1 MSWSSVSTK
10 MMLGFLSL
18 GMVPGLD
25 NRCCS
30 FFRGSGTGE
39 RAGDVSSG
47 SIQGGTNGG
56 ISAGLDLGSNGVPS
70 SSRLPPSEASPT
82 GARSDFRAVQGSTA
96 KRQHRVLAAACRR
109 HHGLAITR
117 YYRRK
122 SGDSEPGPWISDVL
136 TTQLS
141 LLSEARAKEIIFVL
155 WASANAV
162 CSSIPLKHFIQS
174 GKTASSQK
182 NGNPLKQEGPV
193 TRAAFTRTRDWLE
206 QLGCH
211 C

>member
-1 MSWSSVSTK
+1 MNGKERLLRNMYCVGT
-10 MMLGFLSL
+10 LSL
-18 GMVPGLD
+18 
-25 NRCCS
+25 
-30 FFRGSGTGE
+30 SGAQDGQMP
-39 RAGDVSSG
+39 R
-47 SIQGGTNGG
+47 SIHFHCNLRRDMS
-56 ISAGLDLGSNGVPS
+56 ISKDPS
-70 SSRLPPSEASPT
+70 AANLMLVSEA
-82 GARSDFRAVQGSTA
+82 Q
-96 KRQHRVLAAACRR
+96 KRCLKKKKKERERPWLTH
-109 HHGLAITR
+109 R

-141 LLSEARAKEIIFVL
+141 LLSEARAKEIISVL